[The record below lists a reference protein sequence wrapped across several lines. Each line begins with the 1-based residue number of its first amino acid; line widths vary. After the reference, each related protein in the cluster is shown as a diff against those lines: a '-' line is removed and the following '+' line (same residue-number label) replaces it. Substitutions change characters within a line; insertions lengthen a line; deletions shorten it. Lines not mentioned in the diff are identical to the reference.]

1 MIDAS
6 FDISSISGLT
16 LDSRKVERGYLFA
29 ALPGTKVDGR
39 NYIAQAIEKG
49 ARIILAPT
57 GTVLPNVEGGN
68 EVSLII
74 DDNAPQRFAMMV
86 AEFYGEQ
93 PAQIVAVTGTNGKT
107 SVATFC
113 QQLWAALGFKAVS
126 VGTLGIRQSGI
137 NVNFENSD
145 AMTTPDPVGLHRE
158 FKLVKGLG
166 VEHLVMEAS
175 SHGLS
180 QYRLDGVRV
189 AAAGFTSFSRDHLDY
204 HKDEADYLAAK
215 SRLFSEVV
223 TRGGTAVLNADI
235 PEFTA
240 LQAAAQDN
248 DLKIWSYGETG
259 ADIKILSVDPVPSGQ
274 DVGLNIFGK
283 EYHFILPLVGRFQLY
298 NILCAVGLVLS
309 ENPDWAPKIIEAL
322 AKIQSVPG
330 RIQRVDGHPKGAGVY
345 VDYAHTPDAIETVLT
360 SLRPHVS
367 GKLVCIFGCGGD
379 RDEGKRPLMGKAAV
393 EYSDIA
399 IVTDDNPRSEDP
411 GVIRAQAA
419 AVSPEIINIEGREK
433 AIRYALELLK
443 DGDVLVI
450 TGKGHEQGQQFKD
463 HKEPFCDV
471 QVSRKLIHAMNNQ

>member
-1 MIDAS
+1 MNDLT
-6 FDISSISGLT
+6 FDISSVSGLT
-16 LDSRKVERGYLFA
+16 LDSRKVEQGYMFA

-39 NYIAQAIEKG
+39 DYIAQAIEKG
-49 ARIILAPT
+49 ARVILAPT
-57 GTVLPNVEGGN
+57 GTSLPSANDDVQ
-68 EVSLII
+68 LIT
-74 DDNAPQRFAMMV
+74 DDNAPRLFAKMV

-93 PAQIVAVTGTNGKT
+93 PKHIVAVTGTNGKT

-113 QQLWAALGFKAVS
+113 QQIWAALGFKAVS

-137 NVNFENSD
+137 NINFENSD
-145 AMTTPDPVGLHRE
+145 AMTTPDSVGLHRE

-166 VEHLVMEAS
+166 VDHLAMEAS

-189 AAAGFTSFSRDHLDY
+189 SAAGFTSFSRDHLDY
-204 HKDEADYLAAK
+204 HKDEADYLGAK

-223 TRGGTAVLNADI
+223 TRGGAAILNADI
-235 PEFTA
+235 PEFSA
-240 LQAAAQDN
+240 LEAAAKSN

-259 ADIKILSVDPVPSGQ
+259 ADIKIISVNAVASGQ
-274 DVGLNIFGK
+274 DVELEIF
-283 EYHFILPLVGRFQLY
+283 ETRYRFVLPLVGRFQLD
-298 NILCAVGLVLS
+298 NILCAVGLVLA
-309 ENPDWAPKIIEAL
+309 ENPDWAPKIIDAL
-322 AKIQSVPG
+322 SKIQSVPG

-367 GKLVCIFGCGGD
+367 GKLVCVFGCGGD
-379 RDEGKRPLMGKAAV
+379 RDAGKRPLMGKAAA
-393 EYSDIA
+393 EHADIA
-399 IVTDDNPRSEDP
+399 IVTDDNPRSEEP
-411 GVIRAQAA
+411 SAIRAQAA
-419 AVSPEIINIEGREK
+419 AVSPDIINIEGRER
-433 AIRYALELLK
+433 AIKHALELLEEC
-443 DGDVLVI
+443 DVLVI